1 MVKLD
6 KRIYFEKILSQDD
19 FKYFLDLV
27 SNEKVMIMNYGRVF
41 TLEEA
46 KKVYKGILEKNEIHE
61 EFGQFKVFEATT
73 NNFIGLGGL
82 IISDDFT
89 KAEIEYLLLPEY
101 WGIGYGSEI
110 VRELLNKAEGMK
122 SIQQVTGIIDPNN
135 IASRKIL
142 LKNGFLSCKVYEI
155 EDGSLAEVLSK
166 KITV

>member
-1 MVKLD
+1 MIN
-6 KRIYFEKILSQDD
+6 RIYFQKILSQDD

-27 SNEKVMIMNYGRVF
+27 SNEKVMVMNYGRVF

-73 NNFIGLGGL
+73 NTFIGLGGL

-89 KAEIEYLLLPEY
+89 AAEVEYLLLPEY
-101 WGIGYGSEI
+101 WGMGYGSEI
-110 VRELLNKAEGMK
+110 VRELLNKAEGVK
-122 SIQQVTGIIDPNN
+122 SVEQVTGTIDPDN

-142 LKNGFLSCKVYEI
+142 IKNGFSSCKVFEI
-155 EDGSLAEVLSK
+155 DDGSLAEVLSK
-166 KITV
+166 KMVV